1 MPRRIRNREIA
12 RRRKRKKE
20 RTKLRAKGLL
30 PAVEGIKETEKKPKK
45 TAVKESPKEAAEQT
59 PKEVTENP
67 APES

>member
-45 TAVKESPKEAAEQT
+45 TAPKEAAEQT
-59 PKEVTENP
+59 PKEVTEHP